1 MCPVCLATAALVV
14 AGTASTGGLTSLLA
28 FKLTSAERSTN
39 TPPGIGDVVKKI
51 GGERHE

>member
-39 TPPGIGDVVKKI
+39 TPPEHRRR
-51 GGERHE
+51 GEENRR

>member
-14 AGTASTGGLTSLLA
+14 AVTASTGGLTSLLA
-28 FKLTSAERSTN
+28 FKLTSAERSN